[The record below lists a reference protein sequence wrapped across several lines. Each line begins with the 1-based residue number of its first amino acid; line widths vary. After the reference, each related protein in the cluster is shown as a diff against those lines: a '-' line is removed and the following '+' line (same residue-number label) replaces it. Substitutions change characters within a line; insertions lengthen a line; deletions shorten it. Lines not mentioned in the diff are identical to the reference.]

1 MVAGFASR
9 ANVGG
14 ASPLGPMLEIAI
26 LDVNVLRYGIAALT
40 VAVTLG
46 FAIRQLLKRQ
56 RVSDIVDYWLYTW
69 TGGGIAMIALEVLE

>member
-1 MVAGFASR
+1 MVAGFA
-9 ANVGG
+9 
-14 ASPLGPMLEIAI
+14 LGPMLEIAI

-40 VAVTLG
+40 IAVTLG

>member
-1 MVAGFASR
+1 MVAGFAPS
-9 ANVGG
+9 
-14 ASPLGPMLEIAI
+14 LLEIAI

-46 FAIRQLLKRQ
+46 LAVRQLLKRQ

-69 TGGGIAMIALEVLE
+69 TGGGLATIALEVLE